1 MKIVSWNINGI
12 RAAKKKG
19 LFDFMEKSQADA
31 YLFQE
36 IKIGAEDI
44 NNELRN
50 FPHYNSFW
58 YPALRKGYSGVAIYS
73 RKHPEKVI
81 KGIGD
86 QRIDKEGRVL
96 TLEFPHYFLINVYF
110 PNSQRM
116 LERLKFKLL
125 FNQLFAEYC
134 RDLSKKKPLII
145 GGDFN
150 VAHQEIDIARPK
162 QNQNH
167 AGFTKEE
174 RGWFGAFLEQGHL
187 DTFRQFISE
196 GGYYTYWTYLYG
208 ARKKNIGW
216 RIDYFLISQQLKK
229 KLKKASILDTIE
241 GSDHCPIGIDINLS
255 PVVFRQ

>member
-1 MKIVSWNINGI
+1 MKIVSWNVNGI

-19 LFDFMEKSQADA
+19 LFDFIGKNQADL

-44 NNELRN
+44 NEELKN
-50 FPHYNSFW
+50 IPHYNSFW
-58 YPALRKGYSGVAIYS
+58 NPAFQKGYSGVATYCRQSPKEI
-73 RKHPEKVI
+73 I

-96 TLEFPHYFLINVYF
+96 TLEFPHYFLINAYF
-110 PNSQRM
+110 PNSQRS
-116 LERLKFKLL
+116 LERLKFKLA

-134 RDLSKKKPLII
+134 LSLSKKKPLII

-167 AGFTKEE
+167 AGFTEEE
-174 RGWFGAFLEQGHL
+174 RNWFGMFLEQGYL
-187 DTFRQFISE
+187 DTFRQLTSE
-196 GGYYTYWTYLYG
+196 DGHYTYWAYFYE

-216 RIDYFLISQQLKK
+216 RIDYFLISQKLKG

-241 GSDHCPIGIDINLS
+241 GSDHCPISIDIDL
-255 PVVFRQ
+255 